1 MGCKNSIALARNTN
15 LWKLEEKEKRKINMQ
30 AGSNTALWPGW
41 GREFTNPYSGRLQ
54 YNHDTKI

>member
-1 MGCKNSIALARNTN
+1 MNTN